1 MGEFAATWAADS
13 FFTVPGTLGRVVQLG
28 KTSTSAFLV
37 WLAVLAFATV
47 ADAAVIVFDNRM
59 EETVSFQLTALKAT
73 DLNAAGEDSPWQP
86 FGKPI
91 TYQVASG
98 DVLPIPVLGVVQIN
112 FGSDPPREYVL
123 DPNTVCFFAPFDG
136 QLDLQQIGFTQEE
149 GFAATQAG
157 SGADE
162 NRLSKKALEEQ
173 QQLYRDL
180 ALCPTAVIPVKIL
193 VDENEVARPELWQ
206 KRLSDRLE
214 AASKIFERHARIR
227 FEVVAFDTWNSNDA
241 LTEFKDSLSEFE
253 RKASPYPAQL
263 AIGFTSQYK
272 QPEGTTR
279 LGGTFGPFRTHLLMR
294 EWHNHISDAER
305 LEVLVHELGH
315 YFGATHS
322 LEPNS
327 VMRPK
332 LGDRLSRREGFRIRF
347 DPLNTLI
354 LYLVGEEIRYRDI
367 TQLAQ
372 VSPPTKSS
380 LRNIYTELAR
390 GFPEDDAAGRFLRFL
405 YAPTGRDSRVP
416 PANKA
421 RNNRVLQVVDA
432 VREAASAQLA
442 TLPTGDTQPPRG
454 FGDQLTEVC
463 LKAAATEAEKL
474 PKSQQVEAFLLGF
487 GLAMDSPGQLRRN
500 PFWMQR
506 LRGINRP
513 NSELLAVPA
522 GGPKPTIDG
531 REDLLLHFAYSAAI
545 TALMG
550 PSSAEMAG
558 LVKELSDARGPS
570 GFSFDDYAADLAG
583 IALAR
588 RLKVVGTVPSPFAE
602 NVTLADVV
610 PSFEGLPSGLD
621 ADTLQ
626 ARYGVPDDERFKQQ
640 RSEIVAR
647 IMALPVYSSN
657 KFGTETDTRSDD
669 F

>member
-487 GLAMDSPGQLRRN
+487 GLAMD
-500 PFWMQR
+500 
-506 LRGINRP
+506 
-513 NSELLAVPA
+513 
-522 GGPKPTIDG
+522 T
-531 REDLLLHFAYSAAI
+531 AI